1 MSKGMRNTFSID
13 ESRIWN
19 FSTETIDGADARSHL
34 FNYMTDENLIKE
46 FWKMSD
52 KVTIRHFS
60 KEMLVQKVD
69 FIRFVDKKT
78 QYKR

>member
-1 MSKGMRNTFSID
+1 MSKGMRNTFFIA

-19 FSTETIDGADARSHL
+19 FSTETIDAANARSHL

>member
-1 MSKGMRNTFSID
+1 MSKGMRSNFFIA

-19 FSTETIDGADARSHL
+19 FSTETIDPANARSHL

>member
-1 MSKGMRNTFSID
+1 MSKGMRSIFFIA

-19 FSTETIDGADARSHL
+19 FSTETIDAANARSHL

-52 KVTIRHFS
+52 KVTIRDFS
-60 KEMLVQKVD
+60 KKILVQKDD
-69 FIRFVDKKT
+69 FIGLIDKKT
-78 QYKR
+78 QQKR